1 MNITEMVKLVDVIG
15 GHVVQ
20 LSTLFLTGYL
30 VRHVSSGIFT
40 YLERR
45 LEVLGKDAYVLYPS
59 SQYERADDGRVV
71 RKSQHI
77 GEEVV

>member
-1 MNITEMVKLVDVIG
+1 MNVEQVVKLVDVIG

-30 VRHVSSGIFT
+30 VRHVSTNIFT

-45 LEVLGKDAYVLYPS
+45 LEVLGKDAYVLYPT
-59 SQYERADDGRVV
+59 SQYERAEDGRVV
-71 RKSQHI
+71 RKTQHL
-77 GEEVV
+77 GEEVI